1 MFYKDYGLPSEKK
14 FSITFNEQLNKFIT
28 FNSWYP
34 FFSRNINNIF
44 FSTDLNKSIQIA
56 NKTAD
61 KLLDTDKVFVYRHGQ
76 AGIFDPESS
85 MGSPKPTLWYGTQH
99 KFEYEFVV
107 ADKPF

>member
-44 FSTDLNKSIQIA
+44 FTFGLNDRIGFEKHLFGGSSEDLNRVLSQLSTYA
-56 NKTAD
+56 NFSEAQEFIEDMVK
-61 KLLDTDKVFVYRHGQ
+61 
-76 AGIFDPESS
+76 
-85 MGSPKPTLWYGTQH
+85 WY
-99 KFEYEFVV
+99 
-107 ADKPF
+107 